1 MSTKESYKDF
11 SKVVYQIDPKHKN
24 YNPAIKRNT
33 IIKSRGSNY
42 KILKIEDNTTNGMQA
57 MAVASVKNGKVDT
70 SEVVIAFA
78 VANLYSLLS
87 TYYSHN
93 IYT

>member
-1 MSTKESYKDF
+1 MDTEKDYKILSEHIYWIDEKHKGYDPDLKKGEVIKEKDF
-11 SKVVYQIDPKHKN
+11 E
-24 YNPAIKRNT
+24 
-33 IIKSRGSNY
+33 Y

-57 MAVASVKNGKVDT
+57 MAVAPVKNGKVDT